1 MTAAD
6 PFSRRLLERHPQ
18 KIDLSLDRMRAV
30 CRALGDPQDRLPPVV
45 HVAGTN
51 GKGSTVAFLRAMA
64 EAAGLTV
71 HAYTSPHLVRFNER
85 IRLAG
90 TLIDNATLA
99 AALDAVEAAERR
111 SGVRATVFEATTAA
125 AFLTMAEIPAD
136 LALIE
141 VGLGGSL
148 DATNVIGR
156 PLLSVITPVDLD
168 HAEFLGP
175 HLEGVAAEKAGILK
189 PGAPAVIARQAEVA
203 MAVIARRAEQLH
215 VPMRTMGEHFDAW
228 GERGGLVFQDD
239 ACFLDLPAPA
249 LVGPHQ
255 IDNAGLAVA
264 AALELDLP
272 GEAIADGL
280 TEAHWPARM
289 QRLTGGPLA
298 EMATRLDAELWLD
311 GGHNPHAARALVET
325 VAERHARSPRPLALI
340 VGLLTSKDAAGF
352 LGPLADLNARVLTV
366 SFESGTAWDARD
378 LADQARASGLDADAS
393 PGVEAALHQALVEG
407 ARRIVICGSLYLAG
421 EVLVLS
427 PDTWP
432 V

>member
-1 MTAAD
+1 MD
-6 PFSRRLLERHPQ
+6 PIARRLLARHPQ
-18 KIDLSLDRMRAV
+18 KIDLSLGRMRAL

-51 GKGSTVAFLRAMA
+51 GKGSTVAFIRAMA
-64 EAAGLTV
+64 EAAGLSV

-90 TLIDNATLA
+90 ALIDDDTLS
-99 AALDAVEAAERR
+99 AALDAVEGAGRLA
-111 SGVRATVFEATTAA
+111 GVEATVFEATTAA
-125 AFLTMAEIPAD
+125 AFLAMAQIPAD

-141 VGLGGSL
+141 VGLGGTL
-148 DATNVIGR
+148 DATNVIAR

-189 PGAPAVIARQAEVA
+189 PGVPAVVARQAEVA
-203 MAVIARRAEQLH
+203 MAVIARRAEQTHSPLK
-215 VPMRTMGEHFDAW
+215 TMGEHFDAW
-228 GERGGLVFQDD
+228 GERGGLVFQDESS
-239 ACFLDLPAPA
+239 FLDLPAPA
-249 LVGPHQ
+249 LDGPHQ

-280 TEAHWPARM
+280 VEATWPARM

-298 EMATRLDAELWLD
+298 EAAARRDAEVWLD

-325 VAERHARSPRPLALI
+325 LAQRQAKGARPLALI
-340 VGLLTSKDAAGF
+340 VGMISTKDAFGF
-352 LGPLADLNARVLTV
+352 LEPLAALQARVLTV
-366 SFESGTAWDARD
+366 GFDAAAAVDPRD
-378 LADQARASGLDADAS
+378 LADRARAVGLDADAVG
-393 PGVEAALHQALVEG
+393 GVEEAVDQALAEG
-407 ARRIVICGSLYLAG
+407 ARRLVVCGSLYLAG
-421 EVLVLS
+421 EVLGLS
-427 PDTWP
+427 PETWP